1 MNRTVNKGQRVRGD
15 LKAAQQAS
23 LARPRY
29 PYSPVARLFFVG
41 MDLLTGSE
49 PTLPKVK
56 LLEVLAS
63 IPYRAYEARAY
74 VRMTRRYRDDDQ
86 VARCQRI
93 ITWSREAQ
101 DNEFWH
107 LLVVHEKMEEEGL
120 KDPWYLAPI
129 LGAPAP
135 LPLLMVGTY
144 RLLVTL
150 FAAISLPRALRF
162 NAEFE
167 DHAEHEY
174 ARFVEAHPEWEGQP
188 LQSSI
193 ANPSGDLATWGDV
206 FRQIGLDER
215 AHRDHSF
222 ALAGKPEHVV
232 GPLSE

>member
-1 MNRTVNKGQRVRGD
+1 MNRTANPEQHIGD
-15 LKAAQQAS
+15 ALRAAQQAS

-29 PYSPVARLFFVG
+29 SYSAIARLFFFG
-41 MDLLTGSE
+41 MDILTGKE

-56 LLEVLAS
+56 LLEMLAS

-74 VRMTRRYRDDDQ
+74 REMTRHYRDEDR
-86 VARCQRI
+86 VAHCRRI
-93 ITWSREAQ
+93 AAWSREAQ

-107 LLVVHEKMEEEGL
+107 LIVAQEKMEEEGL

-129 LGAPAP
+129 LGGPAP

-150 FAAISLPRALRF
+150 FSAISLPRALHF

-174 ARFVEAHPEWEGQP
+174 ARFVEAHPGWEDQP
-188 LQSSI
+188 VHSSN
-193 ANPSGDLATWGDV
+193 ANPAGDLATWADV
-206 FRQIGLDER
+206 FRRIGLDER
-215 AHRDHSF
+215 VHRDHSF
-222 ALAGKPEHVV
+222 ALSGRPEHIVDN
-232 GPLSE
+232 PLE